1 MAEQQYEAAAIE
13 AGVQSLSY
21 VQLLTLYHQIQNTD
35 GGDYNANL
43 VAAVEQRANR
53 VLDADAQLETF
64 KDGTSINATDF
75 LYGNL
80 AEESTTH
87 ADDYNATI
95 ADALNTIANNS
106 KQAQEDLNWY
116 RENYAK
122 AQNEFKEAAEKFA
135 KETGTTEISFEQ
147 AANQSEGTPDWV
159 KSLQEDLKDK
169 YGRVNDS
176 GEAGDLSDKV
186 DTSNMSD
193 EAIDAYKTMVAITN
207 EMQIHSFVGSDKAIQ
222 NAGMKKYDDKDV
234 TSYRGSGTGGE
245 VDNLQGIGESDSGSG
260 VGKGGNG
267 KGNGSG
273 YDEGDGDGLEEKL
286 SKAKASKSGD
296 ADVESVFSKNPVND
310 NTADDIAAYM
320 TAMASEPQIN
330 HIFSNTHY
338 GVNAVPEWSFSV
350 DFIPCT
356 KTVTSFVNL
365 TELKLLTKAI
375 QTITANEKTV
385 NIQKLNYL
393 GLSHPFFTKMR
404 QTHGDLNVTFA
415 ENEEY
420 QVTRLLVK
428 LLKYG
433 SFVPSFPTYE
443 IVDVVDTNEMR
454 KAILNDTDLIVTHAP
469 SDDESPAYKLN
480 AAVLNTDTAG
490 EIPDGEFNKLSKTN
504 KYLFDIVLKLYRPC
518 DAHAFGDN
526 SKNHPQYVYHY
537 HKCWIKNLGSIE
549 LNYNDDTP
557 IDRDVVFSYQYL
569 TTSTYDE
576 YLAKHLSQPKEASQ
590 EEMIN
595 YADNINDLNELPD
608 LDEDIDDTT
617 MNRSP
622 APMSEGA
629 ARDFVETYAS
639 KDQPNSMAG
648 YSDYMNRRATTRGY

>member
-13 AGVQSLSY
+13 AGVQSLSD
-21 VQLLTLYHQIQNTD
+21 VQLLTLHHQIQNTD

-53 VLDADAQLETF
+53 VLDADAQLTTLE
-64 KDGTSINATDF
+64 DGTSINSTDF

-80 AEESTTH
+80 AEESTKN
-87 ADDYNATI
+87 ADEYNATI
-95 ADALNTIANNS
+95 ANALNTIANNS
-106 KQAQEDLNWY
+106 KQAQEDLTWY

-122 AQNEFKEAAEKFA
+122 AQSEFKEAAEQFA
-135 KETGTTEISFEQ
+135 KATGTEEVSFEQ
-147 AANQSEGTPDWV
+147 ATTFSEKGADWE
-159 KSLQEDLKDK
+159 KELSKTLKEK
-169 YGRVNDS
+169 YGTVNAQT
-176 GEAGDLSDKV
+176 GEVEIDASKLSDEERNALATMK
-186 DTSNMSD
+186 DIAD
-193 EAIDAYKTMVAITN
+193 EV
-207 EMQIHSFVGSDKAIQ
+207 EIHSAIGNEQIIQ
-222 NAGMKKYDDKDV
+222 NAGMKQYDDKSV
-234 TSYRGSGTGGE
+234 NSYRGSGTGGE
-245 VDNLQGIGESDSGSG
+245 VDDLEGIGESDSGSG
-260 VGKGGNG
+260 TGKGGNG

-273 YDEGDGDGLEEKL
+273 YGEGDGDGLEEQL

-296 ADVESVFSKNPVND
+296 ADVESVFSQNPIND

-365 TELKLLTKAI
+365 TELTLLTKAI
-375 QTITANEKTV
+375 QTITANEKSV
-385 NIQKLNYL
+385 NIQQLYYL
-393 GLSHPFFTKMR
+393 GLSHPFFTKMK

-454 KAILNDTDLIVTHAP
+454 KAILNDTDLIMTHAP

-480 AAVLNTDTAG
+480 AAVLNKDTAG

-526 SKNHPQYVYHY
+526 KRNHPQYIYHY
-537 HKCWIKNLGSIE
+537 HKCWIKNIGSIE
-549 LNYNDDTP
+549 LNYNDDTQ
-557 IDRDVVFSYQYL
+557 IDREVVFSYQYL

-576 YLAKHLSQPKEASQ
+576 YLAKNLSQSSEASQ

-595 YADNINDLNELPD
+595 TDNTNNSNEAFADN
-608 LDEDIDDTT
+608 TT

-622 APMSEGA
+622 ATMSEDA
-629 ARDFVETYAS
+629 ARDFVETYAP
-639 KDQPNSMAG
+639 KDQPNSMNG
-648 YSDYMNRRATTRGY
+648 YSDYLNRKATTRGY

>member
-1 MAEQQYEAAAIE
+1 MAEQ
-13 AGVQSLSY
+13 
-21 VQLLTLYHQIQNTD
+21 
-35 GGDYNANL
+35 
-43 VAAVEQRANR
+43 
-53 VLDADAQLETF
+53 
-64 KDGTSINATDF
+64 
-75 LYGNL
+75 
-80 AEESTTH
+80 
-87 ADDYNATI
+87 
-95 ADALNTIANNS
+95 
-106 KQAQEDLNWY
+106 
-116 RENYAK
+116 
-122 AQNEFKEAAEKFA
+122 
-135 KETGTTEISFEQ
+135 
-147 AANQSEGTPDWV
+147 
-159 KSLQEDLKDK
+159 
-169 YGRVNDS
+169 
-176 GEAGDLSDKV
+176 
-186 DTSNMSD
+186 
-193 EAIDAYKTMVAITN
+193 
-207 EMQIHSFVGSDKAIQ
+207 
-222 NAGMKKYDDKDV
+222 
-234 TSYRGSGTGGE
+234 
-245 VDNLQGIGESDSGSG
+245 
-260 VGKGGNG
+260 
-267 KGNGSG
+267 
-273 YDEGDGDGLEEKL
+273 L

-296 ADVESVFSKNPVND
+296 ADVESVFSQNPIND

-320 TAMASEPQIN
+320 TAIASEPQIN

-338 GVNAVPEWSFSV
+338 SVNAVPEWSFSV

-375 QTITANEKTV
+375 QTITANEKSV

-393 GLSHPFFTKMR
+393 GLSHPFFTKMS

-454 KAILNDTDLIVTHAP
+454 KAILNDTDLLMTHAP

-480 AAVLNTDTAG
+480 AAVLNKDTAG

-526 SKNHPQYVYHY
+526 KKNHPQYIYHY

-557 IDRDVVFSYQYL
+557 IDREVVFSYQYL

-576 YLAKHLSQPKEASQ
+576 YLAKHLSQPREASQ
-590 EEMIN
+590 DEMIN
-595 YADNINDLNELPD
+595 YADNLSYLPDLPD
-608 LDEDIDDTT
+608 LDEDVDNTT

-622 APMSEGA
+622 ANMSEGA
-629 ARDFVETYAS
+629 ARDFVETYAP
-639 KDQPNSMAG
+639 KAQPNSVNG
-648 YSDYMNRRATTRGY
+648 YSDYLNRKATTRGY

>member
-13 AGVQSLSY
+13 ASVQSLSY
-21 VQLLTLYHQIQNTD
+21 TQLLTLYHQIQNAD
-35 GGDYNANL
+35 GGNYNANL
-43 VAAVEQRANR
+43 VAAVTQRAER
-53 VLDADAQLETF
+53 VLDADEQVTTLE
-64 KDGTSINATDF
+64 DGTSINATDF
-75 LYGNL
+75 LYGTL
-80 AEESTTH
+80 AEESSTNE
-87 ADDYNATI
+87 ADYNTI
-95 ADALNTIANNS
+95 INDALNTVANNS

-116 RENYAK
+116 RENYAE
-122 AQNEFKEAAEKFA
+122 AQNKFQEAAATFA
-135 KETGTTEISFEQ
+135 KETGTTEISFEH

-159 KSLQEDLKDK
+159 KSFQEDLKDK
-169 YGRVNDS
+169 YGQDDY
-176 GEAGDLSDKV
+176 GEV

-193 EAIDAYKTMVAITN
+193 ESIEAYKTMVAITN
-207 EMQIHSFVGSDKAIQ
+207 EMQIHSFVGSDHAIQ
-222 NAGMKKYDDKDV
+222 NAGIKKYDDKTV

-245 VDNLQGIGESDSGSG
+245 VDNLEGIGESDSGSG
-260 VGKGGNG
+260 IGKGGNG
-267 KGNGSG
+267 TGNGSG
-273 YDEGDGDGLEEKL
+273 SGEGDGDGLEEQL
-286 SKAKASKSGD
+286 SKAKDSKSGD
-296 ADVESVFSKNPVND
+296 VDVDSVFSKNPIND

-375 QTITANEKTV
+375 QTITANEKSV
-385 NIQKLNYL
+385 NILQLNYL
-393 GLSHPFFTKMR
+393 GLSHPFFTKMK

-443 IVDVVDTNEMR
+443 IVDVVDTNEIR
-454 KAILNDTDLIVTHAP
+454 NAILNDTDLIMTHAP

-480 AAVLNTDTAG
+480 AAVLNKDTAG

-526 SKNHPQYVYHY
+526 KRNHPQYIYHY
-537 HKCWIKNLGSIE
+537 HKCWIKNIGSIE
-549 LNYNDDTP
+549 LNYNDDTQ
-557 IDRDVVFSYQYL
+557 IDREVVFSYQYL

-576 YLAKHLSQPKEASQ
+576 YLAKNLSQPREASQ
-590 EEMIN
+590 DEMIN
-595 YADNINDLNELPD
+595 YIDNIYNLNNELPD
-608 LDEDIDDTT
+608 LDEDFADNT

-622 APMSEGA
+622 ALMSEGA
-629 ARDFVETYAS
+629 ARDFVETYAP
-639 KDQPNSMAG
+639 KDQTNRMNG
-648 YSDYMNRRATTRGY
+648 YSDYLNRKATTRGY

>member
-21 VQLLTLYHQIQNTD
+21 VQLLTLQHQIQNTD

-53 VLDADAQLETF
+53 ILDADAQLATLE
-64 KDGTSINATDF
+64 DGTSINATDF
-75 LYGNL
+75 FYGNL
-80 AEESTTH
+80 AEESSKN
-87 ADDYNATI
+87 ANEYNAVI
-95 ADALNTIANNS
+95 SDALNTIANNS

-116 RENYAK
+116 RENYAEAK
-122 AQNEFKEAAEKFA
+122 NKFQEAAATFA

-159 KSLQEDLKDK
+159 KSFQEDLKDK
-169 YGRVNDS
+169 YGQDDS
-176 GEAGDLSDKV
+176 GEV

-193 EAIDAYKTMVAITN
+193 ESIEAYKTMVAITN
-207 EMQIHSFVGSDKAIQ
+207 EMAIHSFVGSDHAIQ
-222 NAGMKKYDDKDV
+222 NAGMKKYDDKTV

-245 VDNLQGIGESDSGSG
+245 VDNLEGIGESDSGSG
-260 VGKGGNG
+260 IGKGGNG
-267 KGNGSG
+267 TGNGSG
-273 YDEGDGDGLEEKL
+273 SGEGDGDGLEEQL
-286 SKAKASKSGD
+286 SKAKSSKSGD
-296 ADVESVFSKNPVND
+296 VDVDSVFSKNPIND

-320 TAMASEPQIN
+320 TAIASEPQIN
-330 HIFSNTHY
+330 YIFSNTHY
-338 GVNAVPEWSFSV
+338 SVNAVPEWSFSV

-375 QTITANEKTV
+375 QTITANEKSV

-393 GLSHPFFTKMR
+393 GLSHPFFTKMS

-454 KAILNDTDLIVTHAP
+454 KAILNDTELIMTHAP

-480 AAVLNTDTAG
+480 AAVLNKDTAG
-490 EIPDGEFNKLSKTN
+490 EIPDREFNKLSKTN

-526 SKNHPQYVYHY
+526 KKNHPQYIYHY

-549 LNYNDDTP
+549 LNYNDDTL

-595 YADNINDLNELPD
+595 YADNLSYLPD
-608 LDEDIDDTT
+608 LDYEFDDNTT

-622 APMSEGA
+622 AYMSEGA
-629 ARDFVETYAS
+629 ARDFVETYAP
-639 KDQPNSMAG
+639 KAQPNSMNG
-648 YSDYMNRRATTRGY
+648 YSDYLNRKATTRGY

>member
-1 MAEQQYEAAAIE
+1 MQ
-13 AGVQSLSY
+13 
-21 VQLLTLYHQIQNTD
+21 
-35 GGDYNANL
+35 NL

-64 KDGTSINATDF
+64 NDGTSINATDF

-80 AEESTTH
+80 AEESTTN
-87 ADDYNATI
+87 ADDYNTTI

-106 KQAQEDLNWY
+106 KHAQEDLNWY
-116 RENYAK
+116 RENYAE
-122 AQNEFKEAAEKFA
+122 AQSKFQEAAETFA

-176 GEAGDLSDKV
+176 SEAGDLSDKV
-186 DTSNMSD
+186 DTNNISD
-193 EAIDAYKTMVAITN
+193 EAIEAYKTMVAITN
-207 EMQIHSFVGSDKAIQ
+207 EMQIHSFVGSDNAIQ
-222 NAGMKKYDDKDV
+222 NDGMKAYDDKNV
-234 TSYRGSGTGGE
+234 TSFRGSGTGGE
-245 VDNLQGIGESDSGSG
+245 VDNLEGSGESDSGSG
-260 VGKGGNG
+260 SGKSGNG
-267 KGNGSG
+267 KGNGSD
-273 YDEGDGDGLEEKL
+273 YSESDSDSLEEQL
-286 SKAKASKSGD
+286 SKAKSSKSGD
-296 ADVESVFSKNPVND
+296 VDVESVFSNNPIND

-375 QTITANEKTV
+375 QTITANEKSV

-393 GLSHPFFTKMR
+393 GLSHPFFTKMK
-404 QTHGDLNVTFA
+404 QTHGDLNITFA

-420 QVTRLLVK
+420 LVTRLLIK

-443 IVDVVDTNEMR
+443 IVDIVDTNEMR
-454 KAILNDTDLIVTHAP
+454 KAILNDTDLVVTYAP

-480 AAVLNTDTAG
+480 AAVLNKDSAG
-490 EIPDGEFNKLSKTN
+490 EIPDGEFDKLSTTN
-504 KYLFDIVLKLYRPC
+504 KYLFDIILKLYRPC
-518 DAHAFGDN
+518 DTHAFGDN
-526 SKNHPQYVYHY
+526 EKNKPQYVYHY

-557 IDRDVVFSYQYL
+557 IDRDVIFSYQYL

-576 YLAKHLSQPKEASQ
+576 YLAKNLSQPRVASQ
-590 EEMIN
+590 EEMID
-595 YADNINDLNELPD
+595 YADKINDLNELPD
-608 LDEDIDDTT
+608 LDEDVDNTT

-622 APMSEGA
+622 ATMSEGA
-629 ARDFVETYAS
+629 ARDFVETYAP

-648 YSDYMNRRATTRGY
+648 YSDYMNRRVTTRGY

>member
-1 MAEQQYEAAAIE
+1 MAEQQYDAAAIE
-13 AGVQSLSY
+13 SGVQSLSDA
-21 VQLLTLYHQIQNTD
+21 QLLTLYHQIQNAD
-35 GGDYNANL
+35 GGNYNANL

-53 VLDADAQLETF
+53 VLDADAQLTTLE
-64 KDGTSINATDF
+64 DGTSINSTDF

-80 AEESTTH
+80 AEESSKN
-87 ADDYNATI
+87 ADEYNAVI
-95 ADALNTIANNS
+95 SNALNTVANNS
-106 KQAQEDLNWY
+106 KQAQEDLKWN
-116 RENYAK
+116 RENYAEAK
-122 AQNEFKEAAEKFA
+122 SEFEEAAATFA

-159 KSLQEDLKDK
+159 KSFQEDLKDQ
-169 YGRVNDS
+169 YGQDDS
-176 GEAGDLSDKV
+176 GEV

-193 EAIDAYKTMVAITN
+193 ESIEAYKTMVAITN
-207 EMQIHSFVGSDKAIQ
+207 EMQIHSFVGSDHAIQ
-222 NAGMKKYDDKDV
+222 NAGIKKYDDKRV

-245 VDNLQGIGESDSGSG
+245 VDNLEGIGESDSGSG
-260 VGKGGNG
+260 IGKGGNG
-267 KGNGSG
+267 TGNGSG
-273 YDEGDGDGLEEKL
+273 SGEGDGDGLEEQL
-286 SKAKASKSGD
+286 SKAKSSKSGD
-296 ADVESVFSKNPVND
+296 VDVDSVFSKNPIND

-375 QTITANEKTV
+375 QAITANEKSV
-385 NIQKLNYL
+385 NIQQLNYL
-393 GLSHPFFTKMR
+393 GLSHPFFTKMK

-454 KAILNDTDLIVTHAP
+454 KAILNDTDLIMTHAP

-480 AAVLNTDTAG
+480 AAVLNKDTAG

-504 KYLFDIVLKLYRPC
+504 KYLFDIVLKLYKPS

-526 SKNHPQYVYHY
+526 KKNHPQYIYHY
-537 HKCWIKNLGSIE
+537 HKCWIKNFGSIE
-549 LNYNDDTP
+549 LNYNDDTL

-576 YLAKHLSQPKEASQ
+576 YLAKNLSQPREASQ

-595 YADNINDLNELPD
+595 YAENINDLHELPD
-608 LDEDIDDTT
+608 LDDEFVDNTT

-622 APMSEGA
+622 AAMSEDA
-629 ARDFVETYAS
+629 ARDFVETYAP
-639 KDQPNSMAG
+639 KNQQNSMNG
-648 YSDYMNRRATTRGY
+648 YSDYLNRKATTRGY

>member
-13 AGVQSLSY
+13 AGVQSLSD
-21 VQLLTLYHQIQNTD
+21 VQLLTLHHQIQNAD
-35 GGDYNANL
+35 GGNYNANL
-43 VAAVEQRANR
+43 VTAVEQRANR
-53 VLDADAQLETF
+53 ILDADAQLATLE
-64 KDGTSINATDF
+64 DGTAVHATDF

-80 AEESTTH
+80 AEESSTN
-87 ADDYNATI
+87 ADDYNTI
-95 ADALNTIANNS
+95 INDALTTVTNNS

-116 RENYAK
+116 RENYAEE
-122 AQNEFKEAAEKFA
+122 QNKFKEAAAKFA

-147 AANQSEGTPDWV
+147 AAGQSEGTPDWV
-159 KSLQEDLKDK
+159 KSFQEDLKDK
-169 YGRVNDS
+169 YGQDDS
-176 GEAGDLSDKV
+176 GEV

-193 EAIDAYKTMVAITN
+193 ESIEAYKTMVAITN
-207 EMQIHSFVGSDKAIQ
+207 EMQIHSFVGSDHAIQ
-222 NAGMKKYDDKDV
+222 NAGMKKYDDKSV

-245 VDNLQGIGESDSGSG
+245 ADNLEGIGESDSGSG
-260 VGKGGNG
+260 IGKGGNG
-267 KGNGSG
+267 TGNGSG
-273 YDEGDGDGLEEKL
+273 SGEGDGDGLEEQL
-286 SKAKASKSGD
+286 SKAKSSKSGD
-296 ADVESVFSKNPVND
+296 VDIDSVFSKNPIND

-338 GVNAVPEWSFSV
+338 CVNAVPEWSFSV

-375 QTITANEKTV
+375 QTITANEKSV
-385 NIQKLNYL
+385 NIQQLSYL
-393 GLSHPFFTKMR
+393 GLSHPFFTKMK

-454 KAILNDTDLIVTHAP
+454 KAILNDTELIMTHAP

-480 AAVLNTDTAG
+480 AAVLNKDTAG

-526 SKNHPQYVYHY
+526 KRNHPQYIYHY
-537 HKCWIKNLGSIE
+537 HKCWIKNFGSIE
-549 LNYNDDTP
+549 LNYNDDTL

-576 YLAKHLSQPKEASQ
+576 YLAKYLSQPREASQ
-590 EEMIN
+590 DEMIN
-595 YADNINDLNELPD
+595 YVENIHDLHELPD
-608 LDEDIDDTT
+608 LDDEFVDNTT

-622 APMSEGA
+622 AHMSEGA
-629 ARDFVETYAS
+629 ARDFVETYAP
-639 KDQPNSMAG
+639 KNQQNSMNG
-648 YSDYMNRRATTRGY
+648 YSNYLNRKATTRGY